1 MSVSCGIMFVILC
14 ESFFSVFTQIYALSA
29 PELPRRRKDSTR
41 LLSHSVSGVIY
52 RRKCYKNFSLS
63 FLGSKTEPQRPQSV
77 SSPLTLALLCVCRP
91 SPQREQQQEGSAT
104 QLISVDKINSRFL
117 RDNIIMSPMTAKFLS
132 LFSCCCV
139 CGWQIQQIKLNG
151 EIFEQ
156 FLFLLQNWKIIFFLL
171 QFVMGTF
178 EITQL
183 FPLKSDFS
191 SPAGLFVIDFV
202 KLSLCLSTQR
212 GGSELVGQEKTIFEA
227 ENGLRTVFREEK
239 REITCD

>member
-1 MSVSCGIMFVILC
+1 MLYQRPSCHDVEKTQPVYSHILSPGLFIV
-14 ESFFSVFTQIYALSA
+14 ESA
-29 PELPRRRKDSTR
+29 TR
-41 LLSHSVSGVIY
+41 T
-52 RRKCYKNFSLS
+52 SLS
-63 FLGSKTEPQRPQSV
+63 LVPGSKTEPQRPQSV
-77 SSPLTLALLCVCRP
+77 SSPSHSLALLCVCRP

-212 GGSELVGQEKTIFEA
+212 GGSELVGQEKTIFEV
-227 ENGLRTVFREEK
+227 ENGLRTVFRKEK